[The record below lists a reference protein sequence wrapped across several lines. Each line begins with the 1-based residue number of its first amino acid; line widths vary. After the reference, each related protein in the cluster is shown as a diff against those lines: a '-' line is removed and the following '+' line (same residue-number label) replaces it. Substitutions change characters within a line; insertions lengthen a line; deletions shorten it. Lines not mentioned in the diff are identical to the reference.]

1 MQGLL
6 QGKEYLVDSALGGK
20 EGLERIK
27 NEKNGK
33 YDVILLDIRMPE
45 VTGRDILGWMKK
57 EKITTPVI
65 VVTAVSLATDVRLEL
80 EGKYRIAG
88 FVSKMYMSKD
98 LLTEIERVLAKKKK
112 MADGHGI

>member
-1 MQGLL
+1 MAKAGVLIAEDEPDVVAVMQGLL

-45 VTGRDILGWMKK
+45 VTGRDILGWMKR
-57 EKITTPVI
+57 ENNNTC
-65 VVTAVSLATDVRLEL
+65 DRCY
-80 EGKYRIAG
+80 GCRISNRCAI
-88 FVSKMYMSKD
+88 K
-98 LLTEIERVLAKKKK
+98 LKKV
-112 MADGHGI
+112 